1 MALESLPW
9 APFVVMATV
18 GGVAAFFLDLLV
30 FYLSYS
36 FTSRDWFFIFVGTFV
51 MAVIDEVTKYI
62 AYIGSV
68 RREMKEQLSRE
79 CICWLMVRAAAGYSI
94 LLALVLVIYA
104 SLYGDESQLPL
115 YIPFI
120 LLDILNI
127 VSCSAITGT
136 WLYVRKHHK
145 HATHH
150 TVPTQLEDLC
160 MDSVIG
166 PAILLRYL
174 YYMAAF
180 AFVFMGDDPTTEI
193 VVYIGI
199 NLVYAIFVGAMVAL
213 SFRFL
218 KPAASSQ
225 ATESDTRETYD
236 RTGLEAAMVV
246 FPDGSKS

>member
-9 APFVVMATV
+9 APFFVMATV
-18 GGVAAFFLDLLV
+18 GGVAAFFLDVLMY
-30 FYLSYS
+30 YLSYS
-36 FTSRDWFFIFVGTFV
+36 ITKRHWFFFLVGTLV
-51 MAVIDEVTKYI
+51 MAIVDEVTKYI

-68 RREMKEQLSRE
+68 RREMKERLSRE
-79 CICWLMVRAAAGYSI
+79 CICWLMVRAAVGYSV
-94 LLALVLVIYA
+94 VLVIILVIYLA
-104 SLYGDESQLPL
+104 LYGEGSQLSI

-120 LLDILNI
+120 LLDIANI

-150 TVPTQLEDLC
+150 TVPTQLEDMC

-174 YYMAAF
+174 YYTAAF
-180 AFVFMGDDPTTEI
+180 SFVFLDDGSTTETALYI
-193 VVYIGI
+193 AINVVYA
-199 NLVYAIFVGAMVAL
+199 VFVGALVAM

-218 KPAASSQ
+218 KPAATQKSAPS
-225 ATESDTRETYD
+225 ETVEAYD
-236 RTGLEAAMVV
+236 RAGVDAAVVV
-246 FPDGSKS
+246 FPDGSKA

>member
-1 MALESLPW
+1 
-9 APFVVMATV
+9 
-18 GGVAAFFLDLLV
+18 
-30 FYLSYS
+30 
-36 FTSRDWFFIFVGTFV
+36 
-51 MAVIDEVTKYI
+51 
-62 AYIGSV
+62 
-68 RREMKEQLSRE
+68 
-79 CICWLMVRAAAGYSI
+79 
-94 LLALVLVIYA
+94 
-104 SLYGDESQLPL
+104 
-115 YIPFI
+115 
-120 LLDILNI
+120 
-127 VSCSAITGT
+127 
-136 WLYVRKHHK
+136 
-145 HATHH
+145 
-150 TVPTQLEDLC
+150 
-160 MDSVIG
+160 

-246 FPDGSKS
+246 FPDGSKA